1 MSTLPVYLQMKI
13 ACISYSPPIYC
24 SRVVGISLF
33 HTQAIFKGNPHYIS
47 VQIWCTCIPLCS
59 QFHII
64 LLFVTTLRY
73 VSHISCICIFSK
85 IISYACAM
93 HESVPLVNE
102 FTRYDAHK
110 KKRQLNFSL
119 RSSNVVWVYTSMLT
133 IQHCPTLLYNTQLCV
148 PHILHMNLFQS
159 DLIFMCN
166 TRQYSSG

>member
-1 MSTLPVYLQMKI
+1 MFQHIFRCDVTVSSRLESDYYGSHFGVSTLPVYLQMKI

-119 RSSNVVWVYTSMLT
+119 RAM
-133 IQHCPTLLYNTQLCV
+133 
-148 PHILHMNLFQS
+148 
-159 DLIFMCN
+159 
-166 TRQYSSG
+166 QYSIAVVHSNKSECD